1 MRDWQGISEFVAV
14 AEQQSFTAAAQKLGL
29 SVAQVSRNVSEL
41 EKRLAVKL
49 LYRSTRRVS
58 LTEEGSLYL
67 QHCRHLVQSLDEANR
82 TMSDLKIVPQGTLK
96 ITAPVYFGESRIA
109 PVLHDFLAE
118 YPEMELDLQLT
129 NERLDLIQGSFD
141 VAIRLGQLHDSS
153 LIARR
158 LGKRTHYLVA
168 SPTYLQEQG
177 TPAEISELSQHQCL
191 TGTLEHWRLMQSG
204 KSVQFRPRGRIR
216 CNSGLALMD
225 AALKGLGIAQL
236 PDYYVAEKI
245 NKGELI
251 ALLDNYREPDD
262 GIWALYPQNR
272 HLSAKVRR
280 VVDFL
285 QQTLTKHSI

>member
-41 EKRLAVKL
+41 EKRLTVKL

-58 LTEEGSLYL
+58 LTEEGTLYL
-67 QHCRHLVQSLDEANR
+67 QHCRHLVQSLDEADR
-82 TMSDLKIVPQGTLK
+82 TMSNLKAVPQGTLK
-96 ITAPVYFGESRIA
+96 ITAPVYFGETRIA
-109 PVLHDFLAE
+109 PILHDFLSE
-118 YPEMELDLQLT
+118 YPDMELDLQLT
-129 NERLDLIQGSFD
+129 NDKLDLIQGSFD
-141 VAIRLGQLHDSS
+141 LAIRLGQLHDSS

-168 SPTYLQEQG
+168 SPAYLKESG
-177 TPAEISELSQHQCL
+177 MPGDISELSQHQCL
-191 TGTLEHWRLMQSG
+191 TGTVEHWRFMQSG
-204 KSVQFRPRGRIR
+204 KNVQFRPRGRIR

-245 NKGELI
+245 NQGCLVV
-251 ALLDNYREPDD
+251 LLDDDREPDD

-285 QQTLTKHSI
+285 QQALSVKTI

>member
-1 MRDWQGISEFVAV
+1 MRDWQGVSEFVAV

-29 SVAQVSRNVSEL
+29 SVAQVSRNVSDL

-82 TMSDLKIVPQGTLK
+82 TMSNLKAVPQGTLK
-96 ITAPVYFGESRIA
+96 ITAPVYFGETRIA
-109 PVLHDFLAE
+109 PVLHDFLSE
-118 YPEMELDLQLT
+118 YPDIELDLQLT
-129 NERLDLIQGSFD
+129 NDKLDLIQGSFD
-141 VAIRLGQLHDSS
+141 LAIRLGQLHDSS

-168 SPTYLQEQG
+168 SPTYLDRWG
-177 TPAEISELSQHQCL
+177 TPDDISALSQHQCL
-191 TGTLEHWRLMQSG
+191 TGTLEHWRFMQAG
-204 KSVQFRPRGRIR
+204 KSIQFRPRGRIR

-225 AALKGLGIAQL
+225 AALKGLGLAQL
-236 PDYYVAEKI
+236 PDYYVAERI
-245 NKGELI
+245 NKGQLI
-251 ALLDNYREPDD
+251 AVMDNYREPDD

-285 QQTLTKHSI
+285 QQALSMRII